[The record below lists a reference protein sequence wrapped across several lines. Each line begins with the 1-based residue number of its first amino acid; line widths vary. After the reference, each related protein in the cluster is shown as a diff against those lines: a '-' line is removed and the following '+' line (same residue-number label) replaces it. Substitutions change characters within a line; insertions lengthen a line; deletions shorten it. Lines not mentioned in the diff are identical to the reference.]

1 MARTLSKKGPDRDAR
16 GPNGPLAKKNGNG
29 IKGAKSDSG
38 PFGPAALSPWIRNV
52 NDYHRRQPREY
63 AVTRFG

>member
-1 MARTLSKKGPDRDAR
+1 MARTLSEKGPDRDAR

-38 PFGPAALSPWIRNV
+38 PFGPVAPSPWLKPIA
-52 NDYHRRQPREY
+52 DYERHQPREY
-63 AVTRFG
+63 AVARFG

>member
-1 MARTLSKKGPDRDAR
+1 MARTLSEKGPDRDAR

-38 PFGPAALSPWIRNV
+38 PFGPVAPSPWLRNV
-52 NDYHRRQPREY
+52 NEY
-63 AVTRFG
+63 ARRERCEFQVTRFG